1 MNKWILNPTEIDFD
15 AGTATPLT
23 WPVGYPYTVENTA
36 YDADGKVMFY
46 IQDMNVYDANG
57 TGVGSLP
64 VGTSSGTGYTYPS
77 ILHEIAIVPVPGT
90 CNRFYAIYCLNRVFV
105 GNALKHAIIVVN
117 ANGTISVS
125 TDTQVLATNSGN
137 SGAIA
142 VTTAFAPGG
151 DRKLYW
157 VSGYGG
163 VFEYDITSSGITLN
177 DVEVGYDPLDPEGK
191 TFHAIEAEISRDR
204 QKLIWVEKDG
214 AYYRDINA
222 MEGDVSIFEL
232 NKRSMWGIEFNAEED
247 GFYVSTETN
256 QGGITGGIYHYTSFT
271 PGIPTLVSNTSDYTR
286 TLIEKGKDGNFYA
299 VNYNGVLGS
308 FTGNGS
314 ASGAFNNLT
323 VYSSQFNGFLG
334 SLDYYKL
341 PDQIDGED
349 YNYFYGVGAMNITGM
364 NINGTPLVDAVPPPA
379 PPFYNCN
386 AIIWSATWMGQP
398 ASWTIDIFSVDPAT
412 GNQLFGTPY
421 LNYSTSGTGNI
432 PSPVDLRTIAAPG
445 IPDLFANYLGQ
456 TFAIRVTATNEC
468 GNSTDFMLCYFRVLG
483 PPAQANINLQVNP
496 GNGTPCPAS
505 HDIASPCPAS
515 IFSAS
520 LNMGNS
526 QGDITFYSLKIDEVD
541 CSTGSFLSNVYT
553 GPQVSV
559 TGASQL
565 TALGLNDIEIQ
576 GSTGYFVNKCCR
588 CYRVE
593 ATIGNECGS
602 STDYSYIKFTVNC
615 NCFWGGGGGG
625 DERSGAGQQGLPTGI
640 RVAPNPVADFIG
652 FLPDE
657 RGLFPT
663 VRTLTIFNSLG
674 AAAIRLNAPDLS
686 QPIVADRL
694 PAGAYSYLLETEDGP
709 VAGKFI
715 KQ

>member
-23 WPVGYPYTVENTA
+23 WSVGYPYTVENTA
-36 YDADGKVMFY
+36 YDADGKVLFY
-46 IQDMNVYDANG
+46 IQNMNVYDANG

-64 VGTSSGTGYTYPS
+64 IGTSSVTGYSYPS

-90 CNRFYAIYCLNRVFV
+90 CNRFYVIYCLNRVFI
-105 GNALKHAIIVVN
+105 GNALKHAIVTVS

-125 TDTQVLATNSGN
+125 TDTQVLAQNSGN

-142 VTTAFAPGG
+142 VTMLLNGS
-151 DRKLYW
+151 RYLYW
-157 VSGYGG
+157 VSGHGG
-163 VFEYDITSSGITLN
+163 VFKYNITSSGITLASTVVPYVFN
-177 DVEVGYDPLDPEGK
+177 DPQGK
-191 TFHAIEAEISRDR
+191 TFHAIEAEVSRDGSN
-204 QKLIWVEKDG
+204 LIWVEKDAAFQTATSG
-214 AYYRDINA
+214 
-222 MEGDVSIFEL
+222 MEGVTKYTLSR
-232 NKRSMWGIEFNAEED
+232 RSMWGIEFNAGED

-256 QGGITGGIYHYTSFT
+256 NQGSITGGIYHYTSFS
-271 PGIPTLVSNTSDYTR
+271 PSIPTLVSNTTDYTR

-299 VNYNGVLGS
+299 VNFNGVLGS
-308 FTGNGS
+308 FTSNGP
-314 ASGAFNNLT
+314 ASPAFNNLI
-323 VYSSQFNGFLG
+323 VHSSQFNGFLG

-349 YNYFYGVGAMNITGM
+349 YNYFYGVGAVNITGM
-364 NINGTPLVDAVPPPA
+364 NINGTPLADAVPPP
-379 PPFYNCN
+379 PPAFYNCN
-386 AIIWSATWMGQP
+386 PINWTAFWTGQP

-483 PPAQANINLQVNP
+483 PPAQTNINLQVNP

-505 HDIASPCPAS
+505 QNIASPCPAS
-515 IFSAS
+515 IYSAS

-526 QGDITFYSLKIDEVD
+526 QGDISYYSLKIDEVN
-541 CSTGSFLSNVYT
+541 CSTSAVISNVYT

-559 TGASQL
+559 AGASQL
-565 TALGLNDIEIQ
+565 TALGLNDLEIQ

-602 STDYSYIKFTVNC
+602 SMDYSYIKFTVNC
-615 NCFWGGGGGG
+615 SCLWGGGG
-625 DERSGAGQQGLPTGI
+625 DERSDTGQQGLPGGV
-640 RVAPNPVADFIG
+640 RLAPNPVADYIQF
-652 FLPDE
+652 FPDE
-657 RGLFPT
+657 TGVFPA
-663 VRTLTIFNSLG
+663 VRTLLIFNVQGS
-674 AAAIRLNAPDLS
+674 ATMRMDKPDLS
-686 QPIVADRL
+686 GPVAVDRL
-694 PAGAYSYLLETEDGP
+694 PSGVYTYLLETEAGP
-709 VAGKFI
+709 LSGKFV